1 MPQEP
6 YWEVMAYTQAK
17 AQSVAV
23 SSALVTNIGAAAS
36 GIVTNLLTAFAGASL
51 DTLKPELFSY
61 FGRMANLA
69 SLFKSAPL
77 ENIDILIEN
86 ELNFDYLFIIEAMKA
101 GIGQGVGGVH
111 ASLYETTTG
120 TNALLQSYNG
130 LITRIGCDPI
140 ISRWANNRFT
150 PNIIDADGAWFLRK
164 LNALSPADYT
174 SFMAQ
179 NGWGIKWLGQIDLL
193 NTRVPPIEAI
203 LDMRR
208 RGTISDDDLTF
219 MLKYYRFSDLT
230 INGVKNLT
238 IQYPEPYRLA
248 EMFSKARIDSS
259 KYIHG
264 MSTYG
269 IDTTWADAWAG
280 VATTMP
286 VYEQLIALWRR
297 GIIGEADYKAYMIWN
312 GYNATIAEQLAPL
325 KDVIPPI
332 QDLIR
337 FAVRE
342 AYGEHD
348 PEKQYPAMVEIA
360 GKMGL
365 TSQAAE
371 WYWYSH
377 WERIPVNL
385 MYQNYYRGY
394 WDKTKLER
402 MLKIVDVHPDDR
414 ADIIGVAYQP
424 PSIREQGYGYDV
436 QAYTLDDI
444 KRYRRWGGLSP
455 EDADKAALAMVA
467 YRTEAERNSVRTEY
481 VYAYG
486 RGALTS
492 EELLTKLKDIKT
504 PEEALP
510 LWMERADYYK
520 ERIQKPQMDIE
531 GKLVSSAEAL
541 AAFKLGLRSEEWTRA
556 ALKELEWIDERIGVA
571 IEKANFEIIEKQAK
585 EETTKY
591 RTLTLAQLRQ
601 FYLVK
606 LLSKE
611 DMTTEIIIM
620 GYSPNDADLLTEI
633 YTRPDVTAVKPK
645 VFTAA
650 VAANLYAL
658 SMYDEDDLYQSF
670 LDLEWDE
677 SQAALLTIYTL
688 ISQEYPLL
696 RTQYSKGAIS
706 GEQMVLELVKLEMPE
721 FNAREL
727 VKKTYRELQVDRVSH
742 EKDLTKAEII
752 KGVKNAV
759 LTPSQGAELL
769 QGIGYDSD
777 EAYYILAINKVLE
790 MGDPQGYWEM
800 RKVTELSKKARG
812 EKGIDIPEELI
823 LLEVQQRKLRQKL
836 EEVKKR
842 PENEQEIANVT
853 IQLGTIEQQM
863 KQTII
868 AKNLK

>member
-1 MPQEP
+1 MPQEQ
-6 YWEVMAYTQAK
+6 YYEVMAYSAAK
-17 AQSVAV
+17 AASTSVSA
-23 SSALVTNIGAAAS
+23 ALVTNVGAAAS
-36 GIVTNLLTAFAGASL
+36 GIISGILQLKAGDALESL
-51 DTLKPELFSY
+51 KLQTFDYL
-61 FGRMANLA
+61 GRMANLA
-69 SLFKSAPL
+69 SFLKTSPI
-77 ENIDILIEN
+77 ENIDMLIEN
-86 ELNFDYLFIIEAMKA
+86 ELVTDYNFIIEALKA
-101 GIGQGVGGVH
+101 GIGQGVGAVH
-111 ASLYETTTG
+111 ASLYETLTG

-130 LITRIGCDPI
+130 LISRVGFDPYI
-140 ISRWANNRFT
+140 TRWANIRFT
-150 PNIIDADGAWFLRK
+150 PNIIDAEGAWFLRK
-164 LNALSPADYT
+164 LNALAPKDYIAY
-174 SFMAQ
+174 MAQ
-179 NGWGIKWLGQIDLL
+179 NGWSSDWLSSIDLL
-193 NTRVPPIEAI
+193 NTRVPPIEAM

-208 RGTISDDDLTF
+208 RGTISDEDLTY
-219 MLKYYRFSDLT
+219 MLKYYRFSDLA

-248 EMFSKARIDSS
+248 EMYSKGRIDSA
-259 KYIHG
+259 KFTHA
-264 MSTYG
+264 MSVFG
-269 IDTTWADAWAG
+269 IDNTWADAWMS

-286 VYEQLIALWRR
+286 TYEQLIALWRR
-297 GIIGEADYKAYMIWN
+297 GVIGEADYKAYMIWN

-348 PEKQYPAMVEIA
+348 PEKQYSAMVGIA
-360 GKMGL
+360 SKMGL
-365 TSQAAE
+365 TSEAAE

-436 QAYTLDDI
+436 GAYTLDDI

-455 EDADKAALAMVA
+455 TDADKAAIAMVA

-492 EELLTKLKDIKT
+492 EELLQKLKDIKT

-633 YTRPDVTAVKPK
+633 YTRPDITAVKPK
-645 VFTAA
+645 VFTSA
-650 VAANLYAL
+650 VSASMYAL
-658 SMYDEDDLYQSF
+658 SIYDEDDLYQSF
-670 LDLEWDE
+670 LDQEWDE
-677 SQAALLTIYTL
+677 SQAALLTMYTL

-696 RTQYSKGAIS
+696 ETQYEKGAIS
-706 GEQMVLELVKLEMPE
+706 GEQMVLELMKLEMPE

-727 VKKTYRELQVDRVSH
+727 VKKTYRRLQVDRVSH

-777 EAYYILAINKVLE
+777 EAWYILAINKVLE

-812 EKGIDIPEELI
+812 EKGLDIPEELI
-823 LLEVQQRKLRQKL
+823 LLEIQQRKLRQKL
-836 EEVKKR
+836 NELKKQ
-842 PENEQEIANVT
+842 PEQETAIGQVT
-853 IQLGTIEQQM
+853 VELGTIEQQM
-863 KQTII
+863 KQIMI